1 MRPDDTSS
9 SLSPEQRRHA
19 AAAILAA
26 GLLRLS
32 PRGPSPDTRASI
44 KPKNLED
51 SQRDCLEVAPDL
63 RLSVHNG

>member
-9 SLSPEQRRHA
+9 SLPPEQRRHA
-19 AAAILAA
+19 VAVILAA

-32 PRGPSPDTRASI
+32 PRRPSPVTRASI
-44 KPKNLED
+44 NPKNLD
-51 SQRDCLEVAPDL
+51 HSQRDCLEVAPDL